1 MPALDWL
8 IARPIAHRGLH
19 DKTVGRFENT
29 ISAALAA
36 IAGNFAIECDVQL
49 SADGEAM
56 VFHDHELDRLTD
68 ATGPVRAQ
76 NAAQLGQLRIGGT
89 DDGMPTLTEFLDA
102 IGGRVP
108 LVIEVK
114 SRFDGDERLAR
125 RLAEILAGRSEPI
138 AVKSFDPDVVALLRR
153 MAPSLPRGIVAQ
165 SRYDG
170 REAAQL
176 GADRVREM
184 TDLLHWER
192 TAPDFLSWRV
202 SDLPAAAPFLGRL
215 LGQVPVMSWTVRNEG
230 AATHAYANADQ
241 IVFEGFLPSGPARGI
256 ASLHVP

>member
-1 MPALDWL
+1 MAAPDWL
-8 IARPIAHRGLH
+8 VARPIAHRALH
-19 DKTVGRFENT
+19 DEAGGIFENT
-29 ISAALAA
+29 LSAAGAA
-36 IAGNFAIECDVQL
+36 IAGGFGIECDVQL

-76 NAAQLGQLRIGGT
+76 NAAQLGLLTVGGT
-89 DDGMPTLTEFLDA
+89 ADRIPTLTQFLDM

-114 SRFDGDERLAR
+114 SRFDGDDRLAR
-125 RLAEILAGRSEPI
+125 RTAEILADHREPI
-138 AVKSFDPDVVALLRR
+138 AVKSFDPEIVTLLRR
-153 MAPSLPRGIVAQ
+153 IAPSVPRGIVAQ
-165 SRYDG
+165 SRYDEH
-170 REAAQL
+170 EAAQL

-202 SDLPAAAPFLGRL
+202 SDLPAAAPFLARL
-215 LGQVPVMSWTVRNEG
+215 LGRVPVMCWTVRSEAD
-230 AATHAYANADQ
+230 AAHAYAHADQ
-241 IVFEGFLPSGPARGI
+241 IVFEGFHPAASRPGAPS
-256 ASLHVP
+256 

>member
-1 MPALDWL
+1 VPSLDWL

-19 DKTVGRFENT
+19 DKAVGRFENT

-36 IAGNFAIECDVQL
+36 IAGNFATECDVQL

-68 ATGPVRAQ
+68 ATGPVRAR

-114 SRFDGDERLAR
+114 SRFDGDERLTR

-165 SRYDG
+165 SRYDE

-230 AATHAYANADQ
+230 DATHAYANADQ
-241 IVFEGFLPSGPARGI
+241 IVFEGFLPSGRARGI
-256 ASLHVP
+256 AS